1 MCRLH
6 HGHNKHDNAKS
17 GRSGGASAKKS
28 ARRQTATQLSRLQ
41 SRQQLTYS
49 LRYQN
54 RRRIARTKVRAFIR
68 GPLSGLQAQIQGPR
82 NKATYTAKTVGCLCL
97 SLSRD
102 NHKQPTS
109 STAGY
114 ECYIYLLFLL
124 SPYHFF
130 TTQKDIFLELV
141 TLESNVRGKVTVG
154 NSKSFQ
160 RFALGETSPT

>member
-28 ARRQTATQLSRLQ
+28 ARRQTAPQLSRLQ

-97 SLSRD
+97 SLFKGQPQTTDQLPSRVRTLQ
-102 NHKQPTS
+102 HFTVSICSYCPFFPIHSKR
-109 STAGY
+109 
-114 ECYIYLLFLL
+114 LL
-124 SPYHFF
+124 SC
-130 TTQKDIFLELV
+130 E
-141 TLESNVRGKVTVG
+141 
-154 NSKSFQ
+154 
-160 RFALGETSPT
+160 